1 MPFYMLR
8 VCITLTPKFYSRKWH
23 CLKGGSNNSEIGI
36 GALSEVFFLKV

>member
-8 VCITLTPKFYSRKWH
+8 VCITLTPKIYGRKCH